1 MNNYNTFQTLLAMN
15 AENVSPQ
22 AAYNIIAATEI
33 NEYRGSSTYNLI
45 SDLIHCVEQ
54 AHNGLN
60 QQVAGWMAEV
70 LVLAYRASN

>member
-15 AENVSPQ
+15 AENITPQ
-22 AAYNIIAATEI
+22 VAYNIISATEI
-33 NEYRGSSTYNLI
+33 KEASDLAVSHLI

-54 AHNGLN
+54 ANNGLN
-60 QQVAGWMAEV
+60 QQVAGWLAEV